1 MREPGVAY
9 ITGLDCPVSQGPAEA
24 AARARER
31 NGTMDEQ
38 IGIAG
43 SGAIACGL
51 AAAAARHGE
60 VVLWARSDGS
70 AQRARANVEKI
81 CGRLSGAVNAGQV
94 RVETDLAA
102 LAQATAVV
110 EAVAED
116 EAVKAGVLSDLGR
129 VTADG
134 ALLATTT
141 SSLSIERL
149 AQASGVAERFVGL
162 HVFHP
167 VPKMKL
173 VELAFPTAASD
184 ATRGRAR
191 ALCDALGKTAVEVPD
206 VPGFV
211 VNRLLF
217 PYLFSAVALLEETA
231 LRPEEVDECMVLG
244 AGHPMGPLA
253 LLDYVGLDVAVA
265 IGDAIG
271 AEVPPRLRALVA
283 DGALGRKT
291 GRGLYGRVGT

>member
-1 MREPGVAY
+1 VLTAFRWRTLASR
-9 ITGLDCPVSQGPAEA
+9 TLPALTVQS
-24 AARARER
+24 ARAER
-31 NGTMDEQ
+31 L
-38 IGIAG
+38 GIAG

-60 VVLWARSDGS
+60 VVLWARSAGS
-70 AQRARANVEKI
+70 ARRARADLEDI
-81 CGRLSGAVNAGQV
+81 CGRLSGTVDARHV

-102 LAQATAVV
+102 LRQATAVV

-116 EAVKAGVLSDLGR
+116 EAIKGAVLAQLAA
-129 VTADG
+129 VTGDD
-134 ALLATTT
+134 ALVATTT

-149 AQASGVAERFVGL
+149 ARAAGVPERFVGL
-162 HVFHP
+162 HVFNP

-173 VELAFPTAASD
+173 VELAFPAAATAA
-184 ATRGRAR
+184 TRARAR
-191 ALCDALGKTAVEVPD
+191 ALCLVLGKTAVEVPD
-206 VPGFV
+206 LPGFV

-217 PYLFSAVALLEETA
+217 PYLFHAVALLEETRM
-231 LRPEEVDECMVLG
+231 RPEDVDACMTLG

-271 AEVPPRLRALVA
+271 ADVPPRLRALVA
-283 DGALGRKT
+283 DGALGRKA
-291 GRGLYGRVGT
+291 GRGLYNHA